1 MLEPTSPSTPP
12 PPRPTERPLD
22 FFAASMWVIG
32 AHIGFLWLAF
42 LMIALRESASRDLV
56 SQVMCQVIAY
66 GLTLFLILR
75 VHAPNTSIRQFVTW
89 RRAHPAFFLLGGLLG
104 LASAPP
110 AAWILGQLHRAFPS
124 ADSASGIAEI
134 FQQAGTLERVGM
146 GLAVVV
152 LGPLAEELIF
162 RGAIFGPLLRY
173 RPRPRVVIVFTSMLF
188 AVVHLDPLRMAPIF
202 LVGLLLGVCRYASRS
217 VLPGYMLH
225 MCFNAIP
232 IASMALSEDL
242 PEPGAPA
249 EVIDPTLALAGLFV
263 AAACTAAIVTLGRR
277 QASSD

>member
-1 MLEPTSPSTPP
+1 
-12 PPRPTERPLD
+12 
-22 FFAASMWVIG
+22 MWVIG

-42 LMIALRESASRDLV
+42 LMIAVRESASRDLV

-75 VHAPNTSIRQFVTW
+75 VHAPNNSIRQFVSW
-89 RRAHPAFFLLGGLLG
+89 RRVHPAFFLLGGLLG
-104 LASAPP
+104 LAAAPP
-110 AAWILGQLHRAFPS
+110 AAWILGLLQRAFPS
-124 ADSASGIAEI
+124 TDSASAIVDI

-146 GLAVVV
+146 GFAVVV

-173 RPRPRVVIVFTSMLF
+173 RPRPRVVIVFTAMLF
-188 AVVHLDPLRMAPIF
+188 AVVHLDPLRVAPIF
-202 LVGLLLGVCRYASRS
+202 LVGLLLGVCRYASGS
-217 VLPGYMLH
+217 VLPSCMLH

-232 IASMALSEDL
+232 IASMALIDDL

-249 EVIDPTLALAGLFV
+249 ETIDPVLALAGLII
-263 AAACTAAIVTLGRR
+263 AAGCTAAILALGRR
-277 QASSD
+277 QTSSD